1 MEADVKF
8 MSNNIPSN
16 VARKTEWTTSQQQ
29 VLFRDQPTEIGS
41 IDNGDEM
48 KMEIGST
55 SSEVSSIQVFDPPI
69 LKSTAKGVQRS
80 KDYAEQLEQIINH
93 FSSNKGP

>member
-8 MSNNIPSN
+8 MTNNFSSF
-16 VARKTEWTTSQQQ
+16 ATTKSDLTTSQQQ
-29 VLFRDQPTEIGS
+29 VLFHDEPTEIGGVEK
-41 IDNGDEM
+41 GDDTEI
-48 KMEIGST
+48 EIGSN

-80 KDYAEQLEQIINH
+80 RDYAQQLELIIHH
-93 FSSNKGP
+93 FSSNKGS